1 MHASLS
7 QLRTESMDSQAS
19 NTTSQA
25 DEISEDDGQEIEVD
39 EEDAILDAMDGMDD
53 ATTQGYMHAAH
64 VRRAKYA
71 GVSFL
76 PFTLGFCR

>member
-1 MHASLS
+1 M
-7 QLRTESMDSQAS
+7 ESQAS
-19 NTTSQA
+19 NTTVQA
-25 DEISEDDGQEIEVD
+25 DEMDEDDGQEIEVD

-76 PFTLGFCR
+76 PVTLGLRR